1 MKKIFRKEVLIGV
14 LAIAALLILFFGINF
29 LKGFNIFKASNY
41 YYASYTNV
49 EGLTQSAPVTLNGF
63 KIGIVREIKYD
74 YSNPGHVVVEISLD
88 KELKVPAGTQAL
100 VSTDLLGTA
109 SVVLHMGDSKDGFY
123 APGDTIPSGKVPGM
137 MDAVSQNVMP
147 AVANIFPKIDTLI
160 TSLNAIASDPALVA
174 SVQRLDALT
183 RELDCT
189 IRSLHVVINNLQP
202 VTTDVKTIT
211 GNVGSMTGDLAAI
224 TGTLREAPVDSLII
238 SLQGTMANLETLTS
252 ELNDPNGSFGKLAKD
267 PALYDNLNHTISS
280 LDSLFIDIKKNP
292 KRYISIKLF

>member
-63 KIGIVREIKYD
+63 KIGIVR
-74 YSNPGHVVVEISLD
+74 EISLD

-292 KRYISIKLF
+292 KRYISIKLL